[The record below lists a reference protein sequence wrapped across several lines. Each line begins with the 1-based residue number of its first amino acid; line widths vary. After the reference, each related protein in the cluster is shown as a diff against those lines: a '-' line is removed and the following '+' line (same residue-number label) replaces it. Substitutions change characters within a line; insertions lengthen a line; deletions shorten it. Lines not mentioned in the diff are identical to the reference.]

1 MHILGVTANRDGPWT
16 TQQIRNL
23 PMDLGDRAADFRF
36 PVPIAA
42 DSSTRSVP
50 TTRWADLSQEQI
62 QRRPVLGGLISEYER
77 AAQRSPGQ
85 HQWPSSGTPQAAL
98 PCAGRMGKIPPECTP
113 SGDASRRHP
122 FVPFLQELAIATA
135 GLPPDRARHMASGGG
150 AGGEAHPH
158 RQAQGP
164 A

>member
-77 AAQRSPGQ
+77 AAEKPRSTPVAEFWNPTG
-85 HQWPSSGTPQAAL
+85 GTAVRRAD
-98 PCAGRMGKIPPECTP
+98 GEDSTRMHTFG
-113 SGDASRRHP
+113 
-122 FVPFLQELAIATA
+122 
-135 GLPPDRARHMASGGG
+135 
-150 AGGEAHPH
+150 
-158 RQAQGP
+158 
-164 A
+164 